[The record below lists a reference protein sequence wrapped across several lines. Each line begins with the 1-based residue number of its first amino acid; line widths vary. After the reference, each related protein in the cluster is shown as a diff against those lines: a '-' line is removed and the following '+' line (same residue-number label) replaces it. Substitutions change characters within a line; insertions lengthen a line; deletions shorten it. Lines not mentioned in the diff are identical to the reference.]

1 MYGLCIAERYY
12 LIGKCRIEY
21 FDDMKKLEAA
31 RGQLDQGV
39 TTWILGQP
47 APKRRVLQAS

>member
-1 MYGLCIAERYY
+1 MIGLCIAERYY

-21 FDDMKKLEAA
+21 FETEMQLNQYRAT
-31 RGQLDQGV
+31 LDQGT

-47 APKRRVLQAS
+47 VPKRRVLMGT

>member
-1 MYGLCIAERYY
+1 MIGLCIAESYY

-21 FDDMKKLEAA
+21 FESEALMNA
-31 RGQLDQGV
+31 YRGKLDQSC

-47 APKRRVLQAS
+47 TPKRRVLHAS